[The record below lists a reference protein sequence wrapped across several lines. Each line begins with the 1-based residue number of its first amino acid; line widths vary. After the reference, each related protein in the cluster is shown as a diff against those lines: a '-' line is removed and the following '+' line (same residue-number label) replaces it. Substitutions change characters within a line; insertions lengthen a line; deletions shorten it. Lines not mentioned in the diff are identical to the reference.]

1 MTKLIFDSINCTVS
15 INVLVSR
22 TPRLP
27 IGTAS
32 IETLHPEGNRVRTT
46 WSVIDYSQAISLQQA
61 PTCSPSTILL
71 AMKCRL
77 RAHHVAVSD
86 IEASLNGWLSARG
99 SRDVL
104 TLTKVLC
111 SKSLWFVILQ
121 FSAVL
126 EDGVHGPVLED
137 VVLGLENRNCFN
149 CDSQI
154 RGPHLRGWV
163 RGPRR
168 RGPWTIETPQTTVT
182 RRSLTTR

>member
-1 MTKLIFDSINCTVS
+1 M
-15 INVLVSR
+15 R
-22 TPRLP
+22 
-27 IGTAS
+27 G
-32 IETLHPEGNRVRTT
+32 
-46 WSVIDYSQAISLQQA
+46 
-61 PTCSPSTILL
+61 
-71 AMKCRL
+71 RL

-86 IEASLNGWLSARG
+86 IESSLNGWLGARG

-121 FSAVL
+121 WSADL

-137 VVLGLENRNCFN
+137 AVLGLENRNCFN
-149 CDSQI
+149 YDSQI
-154 RGPHLRGWV
+154 RGPHLRGLV

-168 RGPWTIETPQTTVT
+168 RGPWAIETSQTMVT